1 MSGPRG
7 RAGVERGLLA
17 MLYAVPLTVAWTVAG
32 VHIALG
38 VGAAFACVWGLLHRR
53 VPLARTAADAGW
65 CAWALAL
72 VVACAAAAPET
83 RTWMPLKK
91 VPLILL
97 VHVAALAL
105 AVPAR
110 ARWGLRLVVGGISV
124 TGLAAIVHFTLVPHA
139 DTERLRGTT
148 HYMTFAGLLLLAL
161 PLAAAGAC
169 ALRGR
174 ARVAYAAALAVLGLG
189 LLLTFTRGAWLG
201 AVLAFGLVL
210 WRLRP
215 RQAALLPVGV
225 LLVLVLLPGAYRE
238 RALSAFDPAHP
249 TNRDRQRLW
258 RAGVEIW
265 RDHPWTGVGLGDL
278 KPVYERYARDGAG
291 RAHGHLHSNWIQ
303 ILASMGSLGIVAF
316 LSLQILLARLLWR
329 ASTAAAD
336 AEQHALTV
344 GAWAAFWGF
353 HVMGLFEW
361 NWGDVEIAIALY
373 FMLGACS
380 AVPGRSGTP
389 GGAALFQQP
398 RWRQPVEE
406 QA

>member
-1 MSGPRG
+1 
-7 RAGVERGLLA
+7 VERGLLA

-38 VGAAFACVWGLLHRR
+38 VGAAFAFAWGLLHRR
-53 VPLARTAADAGW
+53 APLARTAADAGW

-72 VVACAAAAPET
+72 VVACAAATPET

-105 AVPAR
+105 AGPRR
-110 ARWGLRLVVGGISV
+110 ARWALRLVVSGISV
-124 TGLAAIVHFTLVPHA
+124 TGLVAIVHFTLVPHA

-161 PLAAAGAC
+161 PLAVAGTC

-174 ARVAYAAALAVLGLG
+174 ARVAYAAAMAVLGFG
-189 LLLTFTRGAWLG
+189 LVLTFTRGAWLG
-201 AVLAFGLVL
+201 AVLAFALVL
-210 WRLRP
+210 LRLRP
-215 RQAALLPVGV
+215 RLAALLPVAV
-225 LLVLVLLPGAYRE
+225 LLMLVFMPGPYRE
-238 RALSAFDPAHP
+238 RALSAFDPQHP

-258 RAGVEIW
+258 RAGLEIW

-278 KPVYERYARDGAG
+278 KPVYERYARGGEG
-291 RAHGHLHSNWIQ
+291 RVHGHLHSNWIQ

-329 ASTAAAD
+329 ATSAAAD
-336 AEQHALTV
+336 PELHALAV

-373 FMLGACS
+373 FMLGVCS
-380 AVPGRSGTP
+380 GLAGAAGTP

-398 RWRQPVEE
+398 TWQRSVKE